1 MKKIIVPT
9 DFSPVAEN
17 AMDYAL
23 EIAAGFKSVLYL
35 CHVYAFNKINY
46 DIAFPKNNQPYAK
59 EMEQLMERTARR
71 FSEKARERG
80 VAIRTFV
87 KEDSLYYLFKSKVEE
102 LGIDMIVMGS
112 KGASGL
118 TKFIFGSVA
127 ASAMEVAE
135 APVLIIPPGYAFRPF
150 QNIVLARDQK
160 QLGSA
165 VLMPLR
171 NLAIHYGAKVTLL
184 NVKTDT
190 NENRGSAA
198 DLSLDGVETTFREVL
213 VSKSIGETVT
223 HYVQEENAD
232 LLCMVRRKKTF
243 FESIFQKSLTKV
255 QAFSNQVPLLV
266 LPKG

>member
-1 MKKIIVPT
+1 MKKILVPT
-9 DFSPVAEN
+9 DFSPVADN
-17 AMDYAL
+17 AIQYAL

-80 VAIRTFV
+80 VVIRTFV
-87 KEDSLYYLFKSKVEE
+87 KEDSFYSLFKSKVEE

-127 ASAMEVAE
+127 ATALEVAE
-135 APVLIIPPGYAFRPF
+135 APVLIIPPRYAFHPF

-160 QLGSA
+160 RLA
-165 VLMPLR
+165 AEVLSPLR
-171 NLAIHYGAKVTLL
+171 NLAIQYGAQITLL
-184 NVKTDT
+184 NVKTEP
-190 NENRGSAA
+190 NQHPGSAA
-198 DLSLDGVETTFREVL
+198 ELSLDGVETAFREVL
-213 VSKSIGETVT
+213 VSKSIGETVN

-243 FESIFQKSLTKV
+243 FESIFQKSITKV